1 MSTRSCRPEVN
12 PIGRALSDAGMLAWR
27 SLKRIPRTPDMLI
40 YATIQPIMFV
50 LLFAYVFGNA
60 IPIPG
65 FPGARAYR
73 EFLMSGIFAQTMAFA
88 VASASVGLADDM
100 SKGLIDRFR
109 SLPMARSGVIAGRV
123 VGDLVFNAFVMLIMV
138 LCGFIVGWRWHNG
151 FGQALAAFAI
161 LLLFAFAML
170 WVGALIGLSV
180 GGPEVAASAGLIWL
194 FPLTFLSNAFVPTP
208 QPAERAATG
217 RRVEPDLLDRRGL
230 PAPVR
235 QPVAVRQP
243 RRLPGP
249 APGLA
254 VPDLV
259 RRDHRDLRPTRSP
272 QVPECHWALTRL
284 IRRTNNSNC
293 VKETGREL
301 A

>member
-1 MSTRSCRPEVN
+1 MSVDLPARVN
-12 PIGRALSDAGMLAWR
+12 PIGRALSDAGVLAWR

-138 LCGFIVGWRWHNG
+138 LCGFLVGWRWHNG

-180 GGPEVAASAGLIWL
+180 GGPEVASSAGLIWL

-208 QPAERAATG
+208 Q
-217 RRVEPDLLDRRGL
+217 L
-230 PAPVR
+230 PSAL
-235 QPVAVRQP
+235 QPVAEWNPISSIVAACRHLFGNP
-243 RRLPGP
+243 SPFASPDGFP
-249 APGLA
+249 AQHPVWLSLIWCVAIIAVFAPLA
-254 VPDLV
+254 V
-259 RRDHRDLRPTRSP
+259 RKYRSATA
-272 QVPECHWALTRL
+272 H
-284 IRRTNNSNC
+284 
-293 VKETGREL
+293 
-301 A
+301 

>member
-1 MSTRSCRPEVN
+1 VSTTGTPAKVSPF
-12 PIGRALSDAGMLAWR
+12 GRAVSDAGVLAWR

-123 VGDLVFNAFVMLIMV
+123 VGDVVFNAFVMLVMV

-151 FGQALAAFAI
+151 IGQAIAAFAI

-208 QPAERAATG
+208 N
-217 RRVEPDLLDRRGL
+217 L
-230 PAPVR
+230 PGAL
-235 QPVAVRQP
+235 QPVAEWNPISSIVAACRHLFGNP
-243 RRLPGP
+243 SPFASPDGFP
-249 APGLA
+249 AQHPVWLSLIWCSVIIAVFAPLA
-254 VPDLV
+254 VNKY
-259 RRDHRDLRPTRSP
+259 RRATSR
-272 QVPECHWALTRL
+272 
-284 IRRTNNSNC
+284 
-293 VKETGREL
+293 
-301 A
+301 

>member
-1 MSTRSCRPEVN
+1 MSTTPVEPARVN
-12 PIGRALSDAGMLAWR
+12 PIGRAVSDAGVLAWR
-27 SLKRIPRTPDMLI
+27 SLKRIPRTPDMLV

-123 VGDLVFNAFVMLIMV
+123 IGDLAFNAFVMLVMV
-138 LCGFIVGWRWHNG
+138 ICGFIVGWRWHNG
-151 FGQALAAFAI
+151 IGQALAAFAI

-180 GGPEVAASAGLIWL
+180 GGPEVASSAGLIWL

-208 QPAERAATG
+208 N
-217 RRVEPDLLDRRGL
+217 L
-230 PAPVR
+230 PGAL
-235 QPVAVRQP
+235 QPVAEWNPISSIVAACRHLFGNP
-243 RRLPGP
+243 SPFASPDGFP
-249 APGLA
+249 AQHPVWLSLIWCTLIIVVFAPLA
-254 VPDLV
+254 V
-259 RRDHRDLRPTRSP
+259 RKYRSATS
-272 QVPECHWALTRL
+272 H
-284 IRRTNNSNC
+284 
-293 VKETGREL
+293 
-301 A
+301 

>member
-1 MSTRSCRPEVN
+1 MSETPVDRTAADESAQVN
-12 PIGRALSDAGMLAWR
+12 PLGRAVTDAGVLAWR

-123 VGDLVFNAFVMLIMV
+123 IGDLVFNAFVMVVMV
-138 LCGFIVGWRWHNG
+138 ICGFIVGWRWHNG
-151 FGQALAAFAI
+151 LGNALAAFAI

-208 QPAERAATG
+208 NLPS
-217 RRVEPDLLDRRGL
+217 GL
-230 PAPVR
+230 
-235 QPVAVRQP
+235 QPVAEWNPISSIVAACRHLFGNP
-243 RRLPGP
+243 SPFASPDSFP
-249 APGLA
+249 AQHPVWLSLIWCAVIIGIFAPLA
-254 VPDLV
+254 V
-259 RRDHRDLRPTRSP
+259 RKYRSATS
-272 QVPECHWALTRL
+272 H
-284 IRRTNNSNC
+284 
-293 VKETGREL
+293 
-301 A
+301 

>member
-1 MSTRSCRPEVN
+1 MSTSVDRTPVDGPARVN
-12 PIGRALSDAGMLAWR
+12 PIGRAVSDAGVLAWR

-50 LLFAYVFGNA
+50 LLFAYVFGDA

-65 FPGARAYR
+65 APGAKAYR

-123 VGDLVFNAFVMLIMV
+123 IGDLVFNAFVMLVMV
-138 LCGFIVGWRWHNG
+138 ICGFIVGWRWHNG
-151 FGQALAAFAI
+151 FGQALAAFGI

-208 QPAERAATG
+208 N
-217 RRVEPDLLDRRGL
+217 L
-230 PAPVR
+230 PGAL
-235 QPVAVRQP
+235 QPVAEWNPISSIVAACRHLFGNP
-243 RRLPGP
+243 SPFASDGFP
-249 APGLA
+249 AQHPVLLSLIWCTVIIAIFAPLA
-254 VPDLV
+254 V
-259 RRDHRDLRPTRSP
+259 RKYRSATS
-272 QVPECHWALTRL
+272 H
-284 IRRTNNSNC
+284 
-293 VKETGREL
+293 
-301 A
+301 

>member
-1 MSTRSCRPEVN
+1 MSQFA
-12 PIGRALSDAGMLAWR
+12 RAINDGGVLAWR
-27 SLKRIPRTPDMLI
+27 NLKRIPRTPDMLI

-65 FPGARAYR
+65 FPGAQAYR

-109 SLPMARSGVIAGRV
+109 SLPMARSAVISGRV
-123 VGDLVFNAFVMLIMV
+123 IGDLVFNAFVMLVMII
-138 LCGFIVGWRWHNG
+138 CGFIVGWRWHEG
-151 FGQALAAFAI
+151 FLNALAAFAI

-170 WVGALIGLSV
+170 WVGAVIGLSV

-208 QPAERAATG
+208 N
-217 RRVEPDLLDRRGL
+217 L
-230 PAPVR
+230 PSAL
-235 QPVAVRQP
+235 QPVAEWNPISSIVAACRHLFGNP
-243 RRLPGP
+243 SPFASPDSFP
-249 APGLA
+249 ARHPVILSLLWCAVIIGVFAPLA
-254 VPDLV
+254 I
-259 RRDHRDLRPTRSP
+259 RKYRSTT
-272 QVPECHWALTRL
+272 AR
-284 IRRTNNSNC
+284 
-293 VKETGREL
+293 
-301 A
+301 

>member
-1 MSTRSCRPEVN
+1 MSTTGAPAKVSPLS
-12 PIGRALSDAGMLAWR
+12 RAVTDAGILAWR
-27 SLKRIPRTPDMLI
+27 TLKRIPRTPDMLI

-123 VGDLVFNAFVMLIMV
+123 IGDVVFNGFVMLIMV
-138 LCGFIVGWRWHNG
+138 ICGFIVGWRWHNG
-151 FGQALAAFAI
+151 IGQALAAFAI

-180 GGPEVAASAGLIWL
+180 GSPEVAASAGLIWL

-208 QPAERAATG
+208 NLPGALQPIAEWNPISSIVAACRHLFGNPSPFASPDSFPAQHPVWLSLIWCAVIIGVFAPLAVRKYRRATG
-217 RRVEPDLLDRRGL
+217 
-230 PAPVR
+230 
-235 QPVAVRQP
+235 
-243 RRLPGP
+243 
-249 APGLA
+249 
-254 VPDLV
+254 
-259 RRDHRDLRPTRSP
+259 H
-272 QVPECHWALTRL
+272 
-284 IRRTNNSNC
+284 
-293 VKETGREL
+293 
-301 A
+301 

>member
-1 MSTRSCRPEVN
+1 VSTSSTPVKVSQ
-12 PIGRALSDAGMLAWR
+12 IGRAVSDARILAWR

-123 VGDLVFNAFVMLIMV
+123 IGDVVFNAFVMLIMV
-138 LCGFIVGWRWHNG
+138 ICGFIVGWRWHNG
-151 FGQALAAFAI
+151 IGNALAAFAI

-208 QPAERAATG
+208 NLPS
-217 RRVEPDLLDRRGL
+217 GL
-230 PAPVR
+230 
-235 QPVAVRQP
+235 QPVAEWNPISSIVAACRHLFGNP
-243 RRLPGP
+243 SPFASPDGFP
-249 APGLA
+249 AQHPVWLSLIWCTAIIAIFAPLA
-254 VPDLV
+254 VNKY
-259 RRDHRDLRPTRSP
+259 RR
-272 QVPECHWALTRL
+272 A
-284 IRRTNNSNC
+284 
-293 VKETGREL
+293 TGH
-301 A
+301 

>member
-1 MSTRSCRPEVN
+1 MSTTTGPETVN
-12 PIGRALSDAGMLAWR
+12 PEHVNPLSRALSDAGVLAWR

-123 VGDLVFNAFVMLIMV
+123 VGDLVFNTFVMVVMV
-138 LCGFIVGWRWHNG
+138 ICGFIVGWRWHNG
-151 FGQALAAFAI
+151 LGNAFAAFAI

-208 QPAERAATG
+208 N
-217 RRVEPDLLDRRGL
+217 L
-230 PAPVR
+230 PS
-235 QPVAVRQP
+235 
-243 RRLPGP
+243 G
-249 APGLA
+249 
-254 VPDLV
+254 
-259 RRDHRDLRPTRSP
+259 
-272 QVPECHWALTRL
+272 
-284 IRRTNNSNC
+284 
-293 VKETGREL
+293 
-301 A
+301 